1 MCLLSYTQQK
11 VHFIHFLIMF
21 IQPSEETT
29 IDNFDEIRALCLYEQ
44 DEGCPY
50 KLTMEITV
58 VLYLQNFSWDDEYQG
73 VEIGHMKLYRTDW
86 CYSSSTW
93 ADDHSEMLLDMHGLK
108 EEVCECESK
117 LFHDDATYSDHF
129 FLTKMYLKPEFRGK
143 KLGYEAMHAG
153 LMACGANR
161 QFVYIYPSKSSEDM
175 GFKFLKKFYMGMD
188 IGTEYSRKHGTIVC
202 PNYNY
207 NDSAKKKSSRVPT
220 RELSTVA

>member
-1 MCLLSYTQQK
+1 
-11 VHFIHFLIMF
+11 MF

-73 VEIGHMKLYRTDW
+73 VEIGHMKLYRTDSH
-86 CYSSSTW
+86 YSSSTW
-93 ADDHSEMLLDMHGLK
+93 ADDHSQMLLDMHYMNQ
-108 EEVCECESK
+108 EVCGDGEKEWESK
-117 LFHDDATYSDHF
+117 WFHDDAPYSDHF

-161 QFVYIYPSKSSEDM
+161 QFVYIYPSKSPDDM
-175 GFKFLKKFYMGMD
+175 GFKFLKKFYMGMG